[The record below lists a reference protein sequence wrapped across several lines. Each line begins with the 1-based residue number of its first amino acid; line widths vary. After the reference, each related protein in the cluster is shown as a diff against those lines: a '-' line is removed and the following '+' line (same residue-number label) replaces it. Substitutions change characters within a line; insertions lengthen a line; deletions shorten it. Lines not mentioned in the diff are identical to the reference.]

1 LEKTTKWRFG
11 VNRWWILGFTILA
24 VLAVSIFTPI
34 QPTILVAPERINEHP
49 LFTLPVIGEFY
60 LTNTITT
67 MLVADLIIILIAL
80 AVRNAL
86 RKGDMVPSGFAGAM
100 EAAIEAMYN
109 LTESTAG
116 RWTKLIFPWF
126 ATIIIVVL
134 VSNLMGLIPGM
145 ESFGSLT
152 EPHGGHGYDKVS
164 VIPGVLGGIVKP
176 KDGAEGLFYV
186 VPWFRGMSTDLNF
199 TAALALISVI
209 ATQIIGFRVQ
219 GVRYITKFFNVTTL
233 FRKPFFGAI
242 DFAVGLLELI
252 SEFSKILSF
261 TFRLFGNMF
270 AGMVLLFLMAT
281 MLPVFAPSLVMT
293 FEFFIGLIQAFVF
306 GMLTMV
312 FMSQAT
318 QGHGDGHEEH

>member
-1 LEKTTKWRFG
+1 MENTSKWRFG
-11 VNRWWILGFTILA
+11 VNRWFILAFTILA
-24 VLAVSIFTPI
+24 IIAVNAFPPI
-34 QPTILVAPERINEHP
+34 QPTILVSPERISETP

-60 LTNTITT
+60 LTNTLTT
-67 MLVADLIIILIAL
+67 MLLVDLIVILIAL
-80 AVRNAL
+80 AVRNAS
-86 RKGDMVPSGFAGAM
+86 RKNDLVPSGFAGAV
-100 EAAIEAMYN
+100 EAGVEAMYN
-109 LTESTAG
+109 MTESTAG
-116 RWTKLIFPWF
+116 RWTKTIFPWF
-126 ATIIIVVL
+126 ATIMIVVL
-134 VSNLMGLIPGM
+134 ISNLMGLIPGM
-145 ESFGSLT
+145 ESIGSLT
-152 EPHGGHGYDKVS
+152 EPHGEKGYDAVTL
-164 VIPGVLGGIVKP
+164 IPGLVSGIVQP
-176 KDGAEGLFYV
+176 AEGVEGHSYV

-219 GVRYITKFFNVTTL
+219 GVRYISRFFNTTTL
-233 FRKPFFGAI
+233 FKKPFFGAI

-270 AGMVLLFLMAT
+270 AGMVLLFLISS

-312 FMSQAT
+312 FMAQAT
-318 QGHGDGHEEH
+318 QGHGEEHEEH

>member
-1 LEKTTKWRFG
+1 MENTSKWRYG
-11 VNRWWILGFTILA
+11 VNRWIILLLVFLA
-24 VLAVSIFTPI
+24 IVAANTFIPI
-34 QPTILVAPERINEHP
+34 RPTILVAPEPISEQP
-49 LFTLPVIGEFY
+49 LFTLPVIGDFY
-60 LTNTITT
+60 VTNTLTS
-67 MLVADLIIILIAL
+67 MLLVDLIIILIAL
-80 AVRNAL
+80 VVRNAT
-86 RKGDMVPSGFAGAM
+86 RKGDLVPSGFAGAV
-100 EAAIEAMYN
+100 EAAVEAMYN

-116 RWTKLIFPWF
+116 RWTRIVFPWF
-126 ATIIIVVL
+126 ATIMIVVL
-134 VSNLMGLIPGM
+134 VSNLLGLIPGM
-145 ESFGSLT
+145 ESLGSLT
-152 EPHGGHGYDKVS
+152 SAHGDHGYDKVTL
-164 VIPGVLGGIVKP
+164 IPGLLGGIVKP
-176 KDGAEGLFYV
+176 AEGTEGQYYV

-219 GVRYITKFFNVTTL
+219 GIRYLSKFFNFTTL
-233 FRKPFFGAI
+233 FKKPFFGAI

-270 AGMVLLFLMAT
+270 AGMVLLFLVSS
-281 MLPVFAPSLVMT
+281 MLPWFFPSLVMT

-318 QGHGDGHEEH
+318 QGHGDSHEEQ